1 MVLHQAAGETECRE
15 SGLSMDFLRSIPVL
29 ILAPFFYFGVGL
41 PWSML
46 GKRIAWAPL
55 WGVAVM
61 GFSAELGCIAG
72 APVASAILIVALV
85 HIAIGGWLLGR
96 DEENRRLLGEEL
108 AGFLTMY
115 LMALIPF
122 VAAPFST
129 PGLWGGDWFVAL
141 ESATHVWHRI
151 PFTPELLAR
160 PPLFGAAS
168 IPLLLAGP
176 LVPAFQIFCAVASA
190 CALQLFRTGLKQP
203 ARRGVIWILAASL
216 FFLQV
221 TLNAWPKFL
230 SAAFLFAAWQI
241 LEAPSAGRT
250 AVAGAFLGLA
260 VASHQSAVLFAPL
273 LLVRLLASPQPGATR
288 IWQLMALGMMA
299 AAVVAPWELHTGLA
313 YGWAA
318 KIHANPAVSQRID
331 SMPGWL
337 NAVLVGVG
345 TFAAWGP
352 FYVLYHWLSSPD
364 RLALARI
371 AHEAYW
377 LITSTFNS
385 LAASLLGLILPWW
398 VTLGG
403 GKLWRRFRDFWSGL
417 GWPVYTALLIALAGQ
432 MCLNPYFSTDGSLHT
447 GWVPAGLALALWFA
461 DTPGNAPVGEIGA
474 VLKWTLL
481 LGTIPWVVFN
491 IALTVALVLSA
502 KFRNLFFD
510 SDLQLLEKN
519 GWTTLAMGGFPWVQ
533 GLAAGVGLLAW
544 KLPRRSLA

>member
-1 MVLHQAAGETECRE
+1 
-15 SGLSMDFLRSIPVL
+15 
-29 ILAPFFYFGVGL
+29 
-41 PWSML
+41 ML

-55 WGVAVM
+55 WGVAVI
-61 GFSAELGCIAG
+61 GFSAELACIAG
-72 APVASAILIVALV
+72 APVAATILGVALV

-96 DEENRRLLGEEL
+96 GSENRRLLGAEL
-108 AGFLTMY
+108 AGFWRMY
-115 LMALIPF
+115 LMALLPF
-122 VAAPFST
+122 VVAPFST

-141 ESATHVWHRI
+141 ESATHIWHRI

-176 LVPAFQIFCAVASA
+176 LVPAFQVFCAVASA
-190 CALQLFRTGLKQP
+190 CALQLFRTGLRQP
-203 ARRGVIWILAASL
+203 ARHGLIWILAASL

-221 TLNAWPKFL
+221 TVNAWPKFL
-230 SAAFLFAAWQI
+230 SAAFLLAAWQV
-241 LEAPSAGRT
+241 LAAPSTGRM
-250 AVAGAFLGLA
+250 AVAGVFFGLA

-273 LLVRLLASPQPGATR
+273 LLVRLFASPQPGGAR
-288 IWQLMALGMMA
+288 IWQLMALGMAA
-299 AAVVAPWELHTGLA
+299 AAVVAPWELHTVAA

-352 FYVLYHWLSSPD
+352 FYVLYHWFSSSD

-377 LITSTFNS
+377 LVTSTFNS
-385 LAASLLGLILPWW
+385 LAASLLGLVLPWW
-398 VTLGG
+398 VALGG
-403 GKLWRRFRDFWSGL
+403 RELWRRFRDFWSRL
-417 GWPVYTALLIALAGQ
+417 GWPARMALWIALAGQ
-432 MCLNPYFSTDGSLHT
+432 MWLNPYFSTDGSLHT
-447 GWVPAGLALALWFA
+447 GWVPAGLALTLWFV
-461 DTPGNAPVGEIGA
+461 DSLGNAPVGEIGA
-474 VLKWTLL
+474 ILKWTLL
-481 LGTIPWVVFN
+481 LGTIPWVAFN
-491 IALTVALVLSA
+491 VALTVALVLST

-519 GWTTLAMGGFPWVQ
+519 GWTTLALGGFPWVQ
-533 GLAAGVGLLAW
+533 GMVAGVGLLVF

>member
-1 MVLHQAAGETECRE
+1 MALHQTAGEIEFGE
-15 SGLSMDFLRSIPVL
+15 SRLSMDFLRTVPVL
-29 ILAPFFYFGVGL
+29 LVAPIFYFGVGL
-41 PWSML
+41 PWAML
-46 GKRIAWAPL
+46 GKKIAWAPL
-55 WGVAVM
+55 WGMAVM

-72 APVASAILIVALV
+72 ARVAATILTVAFV
-85 HIAIGGWLLGR
+85 HGAVGGWLLWR
-96 DEENRRLLGEEL
+96 DSENRRRTGAEL
-108 AGFLTMY
+108 SGFLKMY
-115 LMALIPF
+115 LVALIPF

-168 IPLLLAGP
+168 VPLLLVGP
-176 LVPAFQIFCAVASA
+176 LVPAFQVFCAVASA
-190 CALQLFRTGLKQP
+190 CALQVFRTGLSQSAP
-203 ARRGVIWILAASL
+203 RRLVWILAGSL

-221 TLNAWPKFL
+221 TANAWPKFL
-230 SAAFLFAAWQI
+230 SAAFLLAAWQI
-241 LEAPSAGRT
+241 LAAPSLGRT
-250 AVAGAFLGLA
+250 AAAGLFLGLA

-273 LLVRLLASPQPGATR
+273 LLVRLFASPQPGATR
-288 IWQLMALGMMA
+288 IWQLVALGVMS
-299 AAVVAPWELHTGLA
+299 AAVVAPWELYTVLA
-313 YGWAA
+313 YGWEA

-345 TFAAWGP
+345 TFAGWGP
-352 FYVLYHWLSSPD
+352 FYVLYHWFNSPD
-364 RLALARI
+364 RLTLARA

-377 LITSTFNS
+377 LVTSTFNS

-398 VTLGG
+398 VALGG
-403 GKLWRRFRDFWSGL
+403 WEFWRRISDWWSQL
-417 GWPVYTALLIALAGQ
+417 GWPIRVALLIALAGQ
-432 MCLNPYFSTDGSLHT
+432 MWLNPYFSTDGSLHT

-461 DTPGNAPVGEIGA
+461 HSLGNTLMGEVNA

-491 IALTVALVLSA
+491 VALTAALVLST
-502 KFRNLFFD
+502 KFRSLFFD

-519 GWTTLAMGGFPWVQ
+519 GWTTLALGGFPWVQ
-533 GLAAGVGLLAW
+533 GLAVGMGLLVC